1 MRRRWY
7 ATAAMALLEGR
18 RAPARTREGMAA
30 FHLRGMTN
38 GTWADPPVT
47 GGQRSGGIGSL
58 VGGEL
63 LLALLLILEGLQ
75 DRHHDLV
82 HVLVEELAG
91 PEEHCGSDE
100 AERRHDEE
108 RGAQV
113 LVEDR
118 RQRADDERRGRHA
131 EDDSDEVEGT
141 EASAAQVGGHGIDR
155 KSTRLNSSP

>member
-30 FHLRGMTN
+30 CHLRGMTN

-63 LLALLLILEGLQ
+63 LLALLLILKGLQ
-75 DRHHDLV
+75 NRHHDLV
-82 HVLVEELAG
+82 HILSAG
-91 PEEHCGSDE
+91 AKAQVRGGAPRCRSEEHTSELQSLMRISYAVFC
-100 AERRHDEE
+100 
-108 RGAQV
+108 
-113 LVEDR
+113 LK
-118 RQRADDERRGRHA
+118 
-131 EDDSDEVEGT
+131 T
-141 EASAAQVGGHGIDR
+141 
-155 KSTRLNSSP
+155 KNKNT